1 MTSVTNWPF
10 PEVVRNSRSF
20 IDEKPL
26 RDEESLK
33 EDVLTKGDTTLVVG
47 STDLFDEYGQIRL
60 IPVSCDTEPIV
71 SQHMLIYE
79 QDA

>member
-10 PEVVRNSRSF
+10 PEVARHSRSF
-20 IDEKPL
+20 VDEKPL

-60 IPVSCDTEPIV
+60 IPVGSN
-71 SQHMLIYE
+71 IYMPSSS
-79 QDA
+79 